1 MSNSNPDRPSRK
13 LLFLSV
19 LLASVL
25 MLAIS
30 GCGKKGPPQPP
41 DGAGNFYR
49 IMK

>member
-1 MSNSNPDRPSRK
+1 MAGLGRASKRYFIFP
-13 LLFLSV
+13 L

-41 DGAGNFYR
+41 DGAGSFYK